1 MEERIDLDAWKE
13 DGKGLWQHVQEQGE
27 LAFAWCNPWFRL
39 LVVGLGILSA
49 AVVCQ
54 LLFGRWYISL
64 PIALYSLLSL
74 YNSIKFLVLDRRIGG
89 LYFFYSTDGFGI
101 GGALERIAIPYS
113 AVVMP
118 EVISPSTVNSNYID
132 LPVPSEHFDAISI
145 LKANGENSVWDQRPF
160 KQAIAEI
167 RVADGRLIAKAYPNE
182 FIVHLF
188 STLHPLLMYLNRGDP
203 NKLDVGDA

>member
-1 MEERIDLDAWKE
+1 M
-13 DGKGLWQHVQEQGE
+13 
-27 LAFAWCNPWFRL
+27 
-39 LVVGLGILSA
+39 LGRNATTAADDPGAQAVHPPGVAGHYLGRA
-49 AVVCQ
+49 AVTQ
-54 LLFGRWYISL
+54 
-64 PIALYSLLSL
+64 IAIY
-74 YNSIKFLVLDRRIGG
+74 VLGDASVRLGHQ
-89 LYFFYSTDGFGI
+89 DGFGI

-118 EVISPSTVNSNYID
+118 EVISPSTVNLNYID